1 MSDRIF
7 RMGANGL
14 TALTAEPFGEEQELE
29 ELIAEHPEL
38 LGDENRRWILVR
50 RQQGIAEAA
59 EAGDRWAVDLLLI
72 DQHAVP
78 TLVEVKRGSNTEL
91 RRKVVG
97 QMLDYAAH
105 ASHVRVD
112 DLREVFEESVRASD
126 REPGPVLAELLDDDD
141 DADAD
146 EFWEQVA
153 TNLRASKLRLLFVA
167 DRIPDE
173 LARIVGFLNEQMPN
187 VDVLAVE
194 IRQFRAGEIRTLV
207 PTVIGHAA
215 KRHRGGLGRT
225 LTLQEVIN
233 QFPEGA
239 VRDAAR
245 RLIDRAREAGATFE
259 PGSRGT
265 SIRGRCSLWPQ
276 PVTVAWL
283 FPSDTGWART
293 RHFSFGAGI
302 FSGYDPP
309 APAVLCDA
317 LLGYAEQFENDAYA
331 HSASSQGV
339 VAWYI
344 EPGDAAKHIGVLC
357 ERLERVLAELRAL

>member
-7 RMGANGL
+7 RLGDDGL

-59 EAGDRWAVDLLLI
+59 ETGDRWAVDLLLI

-112 DLREVFEESVRASD
+112 DLREEFEKSALARD
-126 REPGPVLAELLDDDD
+126 RDPGSTLAELLDNGDE
-141 DADAD
+141 ASAD
-146 EFWEQVA
+146 EFWERVA
-153 TNLRASKLRLLFVA
+153 THLRASRMRLLFAA
-167 DRIPDE
+167 DRVPGE
-173 LARIVGFLNEQMPN
+173 LARIVEFLNTQMPN

-233 QFPEGA
+233 QFPEGV

-245 RLIDRAREAGATFE
+245 HLIDRAREAGATFE

-309 APAVLCDA
+309 APAVLRDA

-331 HSASSQGV
+331 YSASSQGV

-344 EPGDAAKHIGVLC
+344 EPGDAAANIGVLC